1 MPGHPSLG
9 CRLTPDARL
18 QLVSF
23 DDYGVFEGREVAV
36 QVRNA
41 AIRPDSRH
49 AHARFTAARAPQ
61 KAPVRL
67 LSRLEELRLLTQ
79 LSKLGVLSKAEE
91 AGVFSSLEKAGAFS
105 LAEKLLP
112 IGPPPRTARMARAR
126 PSAPPRSSDAR

>member
-1 MPGHPSLG
+1 M
-9 CRLTPDARL
+9 
-18 QLVSF
+18 
-23 DDYGVFEGREVAV
+23 FEGREVAV

-49 AHARFTAARAPQ
+49 AHARFTASRAPQ